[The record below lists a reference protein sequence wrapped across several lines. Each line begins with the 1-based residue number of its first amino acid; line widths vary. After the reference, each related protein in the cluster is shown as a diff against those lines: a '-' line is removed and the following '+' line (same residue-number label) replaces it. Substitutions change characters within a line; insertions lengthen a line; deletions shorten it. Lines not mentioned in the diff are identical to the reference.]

1 MKNLELS
8 KILHIATTIIVVFSI
23 LYFSYLIIKPFLLV
37 IIIAF
42 IFSIFLN
49 PAYEWFLQRVKKPS
63 IAAII
68 TIVLMLIFILSPL
81 IFVFV
86 NVLAEARGL
95 FAMIQAKPTLLADA
109 QAVITNQMQQL
120 GLPTEVFKFNIEQE
134 VLRILKTVIQNATGT
149 LFYAGSLLLNT
160 FFVLITVY
168 FFLIAKKRI
177 GAYLQKIE
185 IIPRH
190 YYLKIQTRTTDLING
205 IVRGNLFVAG
215 IQIVLG
221 TLGFL
226 MFGIPAPL
234 LLGVLYGIF
243 SLMPAIGA
251 MLVWG
256 PVAIILFF
264 THGPLVALLFAAWF
278 VVTNFLLDNFV
289 SPKIIGSQT
298 KLHQLLIMFSVVG
311 GVQQFGLVGVVLGPV
326 IVALAFVAIEM
337 YEEITS
343 PKGTKE
349 FE

>member
-1 MKNLELS
+1 M
-8 KILHIATTIIVVFSI
+8 
-23 LYFSYLIIKPFLLV
+23 
-37 IIIAF
+37 
-42 IFSIFLN
+42 
-49 PAYEWFLQRVKKPS
+49 
-63 IAAII
+63 
-68 TIVLMLIFILSPL
+68 
-81 IFVFV
+81 
-86 NVLAEARGL
+86 
-95 FAMIQAKPTLLADA
+95 
-109 QAVITNQMQQL
+109 
-120 GLPTEVFKFNIEQE
+120 
-134 VLRILKTVIQNATGT
+134 
-149 LFYAGSLLLNT
+149 
-160 FFVLITVY
+160 
-168 FFLIAKKRI
+168 
-177 GAYLQKIE
+177 
-185 IIPRH
+185 
-190 YYLKIQTRTTDLING
+190 
-205 IVRGNLFVAG
+205 RGNLFVAG